1 MGESIIRNKS
11 YDFALKI
18 IGLYK
23 SMLKDNEYVLSKQ
36 LLKGGTSIGA
46 NVEEALAGQSKKDF
60 IAKISIASKEARKT
74 KYWLRLIRDSKIN
87 RIPIDSLMNDIEEIV
102 LILTSIVKT
111 SQQNNN
117 STLKTQNSYIL
128 IIILLYVMLTQSL
141 TLTAGYSGLI
151 SLAHAGFYG
160 IGAYS
165 SAILSV
171 NYGFPFL
178 VTLPVAMLLSGLI
191 AMFVS
196 VIALRTVDDYFII
209 ITLGIQIVVF
219 SIMNNWVALTN
230 GPLGI
235 AGIPTLTI
243 FGFDFSSKI
252 SFFILTLILTTLV
265 YYLLKNIT
273 KSPFGRILIA
283 LSEDEIFTK
292 SLGKKVYQAKV
303 ASFTIGAMFA
313 AVPGALYAHYIS
325 YIDPT
330 SFTVNESIFILT
342 IVIIGG
348 MRNLWGSAIAATV
361 LIILPEAL
369 RFVGMPS
376 SIAAN
381 MRQIIYGLA
390 LVFMMFKYSKGFVSK
405 NYVGQE
411 NK

>member
-1 MGESIIRNKS
+1 
-11 YDFALKI
+11 
-18 IGLYK
+18 
-23 SMLKDNEYVLSKQ
+23 
-36 LLKGGTSIGA
+36 
-46 NVEEALAGQSKKDF
+46 
-60 IAKISIASKEARKT
+60 
-74 KYWLRLIRDSKIN
+74 
-87 RIPIDSLMNDIEEIV
+87 
-102 LILTSIVKT
+102 
-111 SQQNNN
+111 
-117 STLKTQNSYIL
+117 
-128 IIILLYVMLTQSL
+128 MLTQSL

-160 IGAYS
+160 IGAYA

-178 VTLPVAMLLSGLI
+178 ATLPLAMLISGLI
-191 AMFVS
+191 AVIVS

-209 ITLGIQIVVF
+209 ITLGIQVVAF
-219 SIMNNWVALTN
+219 SVMNNWMGLTN

-235 AGIPTLTI
+235 PGIPAVSI
-243 FGFDFSSKI
+243 FGFVFNSKI
-252 SFFILTLILTTLV
+252 SFLILTVILTALV
-265 YYLLKNIT
+265 FYILRNIT

-303 ASFTIGAMFA
+303 AGFTLGAMFA
-313 AVPGALYAHYIS
+313 AIPGALYAHYIS

-330 SFTVNESIFILT
+330 SFTVNESIFILS

-348 MRNLWGSAIAATV
+348 MKNLWGSAIAAAV
-361 LIILPEAL
+361 LVILPQAL
-369 RFVGMPS
+369 TFIGMPG

-405 NYVGQE
+405 GYVGQE